1 MNNPQ
6 ILLNLEIL
14 ENGAK
19 IVKETNEIVAKLIGI
34 NPGARLTCTKPSGNA
49 SVLAMT
55 ASGIHPAHA
64 KRYFRVVQLN
74 KENPVAKYLNEN
86 FSDLLEEGVWSATN
100 SDYACYI
107 PIDEDEH
114 TIVKSDIDEIKFLE
128 IVKLVYKHW
137 VLPGTVK
144 DRGYS
149 DTITHNVSNT
159 VTVENWDK
167 AFNYIYENKQYY
179 CGLSFLPDTGDKIYK
194 QSPFT
199 EVLTLSQLIE
209 KYKDAAI
216 FASGLIVDALHCFN
230 NDLWDACE
238 ATISK
243 NFNLTGDRV
252 TVLLKKD
259 IIMRIKKFAKNYF
272 NGNTKKTIECLKDVH
287 LYHKYVKIQRI
298 LSLNEIDFSNVDY
311 SMNYLSTDA
320 LSGVACSADGC
331 EIKSI

>member
-1 MNNPQ
+1 M
-6 ILLNLEIL
+6 
-14 ENGAK
+14 
-19 IVKETNEIVAKLIGI
+19 
-34 NPGARLTCTKPSGNA
+34 SGNA

-64 KRYFRVVQLN
+64 KRYFRIVQLN
-74 KENPVAKYLNEN
+74 KENPVAKYLKEN

-100 SDYACYI
+100 NDYACYI
-107 PIDEDEH
+107 PIDETED

-137 VLPGTVK
+137 VIPGTIK

-149 DTITHNVSNT
+149 KTITHNVSNT
-159 VTVENWDK
+159 VTVKDWDK
-167 AFNYIYENKQYY
+167 AFDYIYDNKEYY

-194 QSPFT
+194 QAPFT
-199 EVLTLSQLIE
+199 EILTLTELIE

-238 ATISK
+238 AATNK
-243 NFNLTGDRV
+243 EFTLTGDRV

-259 IIMRIKKFAKNYF
+259 IVMRIRKFARNYF
-272 NGNTKKTIECLKDVH
+272 KGNMEKTTNCLKDIH
-287 LYHKYVKIQRI
+287 LYHKYIKIQR
-298 LSLNEIDFSNVDY
+298 LLNLYEVNFANVNY
-311 SMNYLSTDA
+311 SINYLSTDD
-320 LSGVACSADGC
+320 LSGVACSGPDGC
-331 EIKSI
+331 EVKSI